1 MNKTQTEI
9 GLDILGSVLKIHR
22 DRSVITC
29 QEDCICWDIETLIN
43 KYEMIMTGAY
53 DESDRSASQCVMN
66 KQDEIV
72 ETPQEKLVRQYQ
84 LMVDTGSEPV
94 AQWKKLL
101 AEAKAKLDESPDA
114 TEDND

>member
-1 MNKTQTEI
+1 
-9 GLDILGSVLKIHR
+9 
-22 DRSVITC
+22 
-29 QEDCICWDIETLIN
+29 
-43 KYEMIMTGAY
+43 
-53 DESDRSASQCVMN
+53 MN